1 MAKNTF
7 QTYLDGPD
15 VLRTPTGAV
24 DFDAYQIKA
33 RREQAKAVA
42 AAFTWLN
49 DRFVRGN
56 RK

>member
-1 MAKNTF
+1 MNKGYIKAEIQGF
-7 QTYLDGPD
+7 D
-15 VLRTPTGAV
+15 VLRTPSGAV
-24 DFDAYQIKA
+24 DFDAYQIRG

-49 DRFVRGN
+49 DRFTRAL

>member
-1 MAKNTF
+1 MSNPIVRAEIEGFN
-7 QTYLDGPD
+7 
-15 VLRTPTGAV
+15 VLRTQSGAV
-24 DFDAYQIKA
+24 DFDAYQIKG

-49 DRFVRGN
+49 DRFTRAL

>member
-1 MAKNTF
+1 MNKHMMRAEIEGFN
-7 QTYLDGPD
+7 
-15 VLRTPTGAV
+15 VLRTPSGAV
-24 DFDAYQIKA
+24 DFDAYQIKG

-49 DRFVRGN
+49 DRFTRTL

>member
-1 MAKNTF
+1 MTKNTF
-7 QTYLDGPD
+7 QTQLNGPD
-15 VLRTPTGAV
+15 MLRTPSGSV

-49 DRFVRGN
+49 DRFVRAH

>member
-1 MAKNTF
+1 MKNHSHHT
-7 QTYLDGPD
+7 QVDGFD

-24 DFDAYQIKA
+24 DFDAYQIKG

-49 DRFVRGN
+49 DRFTRAL

>member
-1 MAKNTF
+1 MTTRHQSRSGEGF
-7 QTYLDGPD
+7 EF
-15 VLRTPTGAV
+15 LRTPDGAI

-33 RREQAKAVA
+33 RREQAKAVG

-49 DRFVRGN
+49 DRFTRSR

>member
-1 MAKNTF
+1 MNKGNIKAEIQGF
-7 QTYLDGPD
+7 D
-15 VLRTPTGAV
+15 VLRTPSGAV
-24 DFDAYQIKA
+24 DFDAYQIRG

-49 DRFVRGN
+49 DRFTRAL

>member
-1 MAKNTF
+1 MNRHNLGAD
-7 QTYLDGPD
+7 LHGSD
-15 VLRTPTGAV
+15 VLRTPSGAV
-24 DFDAYQIKA
+24 DFDAYQIKG

-49 DRFVRGN
+49 DHFTRAR